1 MWYNLMTDEERE
13 DTEFVIN
20 LSYGKDSLAAIHVAV
35 DILKIPIWLI
45 RIVHAEVWATDTIPA
60 DLPPM
65 VEFKRWADG
74 FIKGRWGLTVEHV
87 CATRGGWKDTYSRQF
102 YDCFGSGK
110 NEGRRKGFPF
120 QKGSWC
126 KRLKYGHE
134 VDLRGYLLSHP
145 AEGIGGASD
154 LRLSDG
160 QGELVHQ
167 QPQGGSSQQIMGF
180 ATKWSQYCTGELK
193 KPVFSDGPRRRGAKK
208 NIVHL
213 LGIAADEPER
223 IARYIDK
230 PGYLLPLV
238 EAGWDEDLCGL
249 WCQYEGLLSP
259 VYENACR
266 SGCWFCHNQGVEQLR
281 LLRRNYPN
289 LWALLLK
296 WDLDSPVTF
305 HADGH
310 TVHDFDRRFA
320 LEDERKIPTD
330 KRFRWKMLDD
340 PPKFV
345 AYEGEQISM
354 RI

>member
-1 MWYNLMTDEERE
+1 MA
-13 DTEFVIN
+13 
-20 LSYGKDSLAAIHVAV
+20 LSAGTLVQHQTQSAGQSWGSRPTGDHG
-35 DILKIPIWLI
+35 
-45 RIVHAEVWATDTIPA
+45 ATQTS
-60 DLPPM
+60 
-65 VEFKRWADG
+65 R
-74 FIKGRWGLTVEHV
+74 GRH
-87 CATRGGWKDTYSRQF
+87 Y
-102 YDCFGSGK
+102 
-110 NEGRRKGFPF
+110 
-120 QKGSWC
+120 
-126 KRLKYGHE
+126 
-134 VDLRGYLLSHP
+134 
-145 AEGIGGASD
+145 
-154 LRLSDG
+154 
-160 QGELVHQ
+160 
-167 QPQGGSSQQIMGF
+167 GF

-193 KPVFSDGPRRRGAKK
+193 KPVFFQSPQRRGAKK
-208 NIVHL
+208 NIVHI

-249 WCQYEGLLSP
+249 WCKYEGLLSP

-281 LLRRNYPN
+281 LLRRNYPD

-340 PPKFV
+340 PPRFV
-345 AYEGEQISM
+345 AYEGEQIGF
-354 RI
+354 RV

>member
-1 MWYNLMTDEERE
+1 MHRPQ
-13 DTEFVIN
+13 
-20 LSYGKDSLAAIHVAV
+20 DS
-35 DILKIPIWLI
+35 
-45 RIVHAEVWATDTIPA
+45 
-60 DLPPM
+60 
-65 VEFKRWADG
+65 
-74 FIKGRWGLTVEHV
+74 
-87 CATRGGWKDTYSRQF
+87 
-102 YDCFGSGK
+102 SG
-110 NEGRRKGFPF
+110 
-120 QKGSWC
+120 
-126 KRLKYGHE
+126 
-134 VDLRGYLLSHP
+134 
-145 AEGIGGASD
+145 
-154 LRLSDG
+154 
-160 QGELVHQ
+160 
-167 QPQGGSSQQIMGF
+167 QQITGF

-193 KPVFSDGPRRRGAKK
+193 KPVFFQSPQRRGAKK
-208 NIVHL
+208 NIVHI

-238 EAGWDEDLCGL
+238 EVGWDEDLCGL

-281 LLRRNYPN
+281 LLRRNYPD

-310 TVHDFDRRFA
+310 TVHDFDWRFA

-340 PPKFV
+340 PPRFV
-345 AYEGEQISM
+345 AYEGEQIGF
-354 RI
+354 RV